1 MKPKEKELLS
11 QLYQNQ
17 NRYLTAREL
26 AEVLHISERTVR
38 TYIRRMESEVS
49 QNGGEI
55 LARQGNGYRLVLKR
69 PVQFAV
75 LAGTPGTETVH
86 RQPDVPDS
94 SQERRRYLMQRMLLD
109 GEKLDL
115 EDTAALLY
123 VSTGTLKKE
132 MTQLRGL
139 LEEYSLSL
147 ETDREGASIA
157 GEETSKRALIMY

>member
-55 LARQGNGYRLVLKR
+55 LAR
-69 PVQFAV
+69 
-75 LAGTPGTETVH
+75 
-86 RQPDVPDS
+86 
-94 SQERRRYLMQRMLLD
+94 
-109 GEKLDL
+109 
-115 EDTAALLY
+115 
-123 VSTGTLKKE
+123 
-132 MTQLRGL
+132 
-139 LEEYSLSL
+139 
-147 ETDREGASIA
+147 
-157 GEETSKRALIMY
+157 